1 MKTPPLQWKT
11 WKQDH
16 PTKLNFQSPFMKVFT
31 FLFLFSVSNYLINY
45 FINPIWHLGT
55 TLITDGETSDE
66 FYFYTLPTSPPS
78 DLECA
83 TTYDS
88 LSLTWGNPTIGM
100 VDNTS
105 YQFSYTLVDSMWSKF
120 EICFLVFWIQLFTY
134 KLFWKK
140 NSSDNFFHSKFWEA
154 RSVFILFFWKSM

>member
-16 PTKLNFQSPFMKVFT
+16 PIKFNFQSPYTKVFT
-31 FLFLFSVSNYLINY
+31 FFFFVFWHQLANWLFHKPKIPYNYLKCKY
-45 FINPIWHLGT
+45 CYDQRPIFHSGNILPWYLGT
-55 TLITDGETSDE
+55 TLITDGETSDA

-105 YQFSYTLVDSMWSKF
+105 YQFSYTLVDSM
-120 EICFLVFWIQLFTY
+120 Y
-134 KLFWKK
+134 K
-140 NSSDNFFHSKFWEA
+140 S
-154 RSVFILFFWKSM
+154 